1 MIERKNVK
9 PGIGGLLIS
18 VWIGCAAVVNTASAQ
33 HEHEHDRAQDTTHVE
48 RGDALRH
55 GTESDQH
62 ASHMEEMEGIEMGMS
77 SAVLPDLPMSRDG
90 SGTSWHPDASP
101 VFGSHVQAGEWELMF
116 HGNLVVRYNAQ
127 DAFDNGTRGDQ
138 AFGAPNWLMAMA
150 QRDLNL
156 NNQVGVRTMISL
168 DPITEGGN
176 GYPLLFQTGETFEE
190 EPLIDRQHPHELFS
204 ELAVMYGRSIG
215 ERAGFF
221 AYLGFPGAPA
231 LGPPVFMHRPSAL
244 HLPDSPLGHHWQDAT
259 HILFGVATIGFRYDV
274 FKLDGSV
281 FTGREPD
288 ENRFDFDR
296 PRFDSYSLRLAAN
309 PNDRW
314 ALQVSRGF
322 LKEPEVLHPEQNQ
335 WRTSAS
341 ALHVEPLSGGR
352 VWANSLVWG
361 MNQIADGGHH
371 TDEEPPGALHSLTF
385 DSDVQLRRQAFY
397 GRAEWV
403 EKPAGELGLD
413 QFGHSR
419 MFGIGAL
426 SLGTARDLVT
436 LGIGRLE
443 LGGHAT
449 FYRVPEDLRPVYGSQ
464 PVSLQ
469 IYIRLS
475 STPVQMRHAEMPMGD
490 DHEMP
495 MGDGHE
501 MPMRDGYEMHNHEM
515 PGI

>member
-1 MIERKNVK
+1 
-9 PGIGGLLIS
+9 
-18 VWIGCAAVVNTASAQ
+18 
-33 HEHEHDRAQDTTHVE
+33 
-48 RGDALRH
+48 
-55 GTESDQH
+55 
-62 ASHMEEMEGIEMGMS
+62 
-77 SAVLPDLPMSRDG
+77 
-90 SGTSWHPDASP
+90 
-101 VFGSHVQAGEWELMF
+101 
-116 HGNLVVRYNAQ
+116 
-127 DAFDNGTRGDQ
+127 
-138 AFGAPNWLMAMA
+138 MAMA

-156 NNQVGVRTMISL
+156 TSHVGVRTMISF

-176 GYPLLFQTGETFEE
+176 GYPLLFQTGETFEG

-204 ELAVMYGRSIG
+204 ELAVIYGRSIG

-221 AYLGFPGAPA
+221 AYLGFPGEPA

-259 HILFGVATIGFRYDV
+259 HILFGVATVGFRYDV

-322 LKEPEVLHPEQNQ
+322 LKEPEVLHPDQNQ

-341 ALHVEPLSGGR
+341 ALHVERLPGGR
-352 VWANSLVWG
+352 TWASSLVWG
-361 MNQIADGGHH
+361 MNQVANGH
-371 TDEEPPGALHSLTF
+371 TAGALHSLTL
-385 DSDVQLRRQAFY
+385 DSDLQSDRQAFF

-403 EKPAGELGLD
+403 EKPAEELGLD

-419 MFGIGAL
+419 VFGIGAF
-426 SLGTARDLVT
+426 SLGTSRELAAFS
-436 LGIGRLE
+436 IGRLE

-449 FYRVPEDLRPVYGSQ
+449 FYRVQEDIRQVYGSR
-464 PVSLQ
+464 PISLQ
-469 IYIRLS
+469 IYIRIGS
-475 STPVQMRHAEMPMGD
+475 PRMQMQHASTAH
-490 DHEMP
+490 
-495 MGDGHE
+495 
-501 MPMRDGYEMHNHEM
+501 
-515 PGI
+515 